1 MAAVPLFRDINMTAA
16 TSRENALYIIHLVLF
31 STDFEG
37 RISHIM
43 THYDGHSSQKAS
55 LKILEKT
62 SSMMFRKAELTN
74 SNREQITG
82 VAEALQISHNCLYA
96 GCQKWVQFLNYLRP

>member
-1 MAAVPLFRDINMTAA
+1 MAAIPLFRDINMTAA

-43 THYDGHSSQKAS
+43 THYDGHSSQKGFTEDS
-55 LKILEKT
+55 
-62 SSMMFRKAELTN
+62 
-74 SNREQITG
+74 REDQ
-82 VAEALQISHNCLYA
+82 
-96 GCQKWVQFLNYLRP
+96 LNDV